1 VNQLTPNI
9 DTIKSRYSAL
19 VNNNDP
25 RCLSLRKNI
34 LDQFKNI
41 SNYDLMGEFI
51 KLIYDKFNVSEYNEL
66 VNDYTKY
73 TAFYNNST
81 IDLNELKRISDGGYN
96 YIISTIDDK
105 PQLRNYLFNVVVTQ
119 SGDQYITK
127 NENLL
132 FNMSFII
139 GENTKSLVYGAE
151 KITVSGKLR
160 ISVIDNKA
168 NIKNIVIPIRTTL
181 LAGQKQIVPSTTI
194 IPQIAT
200 NLNNANTIN

>member
-1 VNQLTPNI
+1 
-9 DTIKSRYSAL
+9 
-19 VNNNDP
+19 
-25 RCLSLRKNI
+25 LS
-34 LDQFKNI
+34 D
-41 SNYDLMGEFI
+41 FI

-160 ISVIDNKA
+160 ISVVDNKA